1 MLVDHFL
8 VTVACHSG
16 NRELICGGVHM
27 SQLTEIFL
35 SLSHPRKVQL
45 SARKV
50 QLHFFTEKMQLK
62 HFFVGDFFLCLN

>member
-1 MLVDHFL
+1 
-8 VTVACHSG
+8 
-16 NRELICGGVHM
+16 M